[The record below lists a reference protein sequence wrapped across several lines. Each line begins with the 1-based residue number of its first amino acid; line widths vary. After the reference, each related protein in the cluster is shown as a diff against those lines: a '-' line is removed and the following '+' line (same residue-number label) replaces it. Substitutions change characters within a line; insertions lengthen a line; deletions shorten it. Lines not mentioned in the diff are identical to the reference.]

1 VGDGVY
7 HAVAT
12 GLAEPAANATAQ
24 AAVTARIV
32 NRGLVVPLRSSVVRN
47 YLLAGELAGSLL
59 AAAPIIKSEVVGLY
73 DGAKAWK
80 AGTCRTIWSN

>member
-1 VGDGVY
+1 MGDGVY

-47 YLLAGELAGSLL
+47 YLLAGEVAGSVLCHRPYLL
-59 AAAPIIKSEVVGLY
+59 F
-73 DGAKAWK
+73 
-80 AGTCRTIWSN
+80 